1 LFVCFFG
8 CFFLI
13 FFSVFSVG
21 FVQIGS
27 KAFWIRSRGQW
38 VFKLHP
44 DSSVSLSTPPFWGSE
59 TIPHSSYSVSLGFK
73 RRFSSTKKP
82 FCHDPPKINLSPK
95 AHSARHNL
103 NSRLISLLVRVL
115 ACVGRRCIAAFI
127 GVCGFAATGSS
138 LSHSHERK
146 TIRC

>member
-1 LFVCFFG
+1 VLYIVCLFFG
-8 CFFLI
+8 CFFLV

-44 DSSVSLSTPPFWGSE
+44 DSSVSLSTPPFLGSE
-59 TIPHSSYSVSLGFK
+59 TIPYSSHRASLGFK

-82 FCHDPPKINLSPK
+82 FAMIHP
-95 AHSARHNL
+95 R
-103 NSRLISLLVRVL
+103 
-115 ACVGRRCIAAFI
+115 
-127 GVCGFAATGSS
+127 
-138 LSHSHERK
+138 
-146 TIRC
+146 